1 MTAVPFTIAWYLA
14 AHPDTVRLGTNHGE
28 LIQPPMRTE
37 PANFVGADTFSQ
49 ENLGEL
55 KGHWVLINPVF
66 AACTQVCADALH
78 KSRQIGL
85 MIGKDIARVRRLALL
100 SDGQIAL
107 PTEWRDDARLLKAL
121 PVDGLRVGLT
131 GNPDPVSV
139 DGALIIMDPLG
150 NLMMKYPPGF
160 DPYQVRDDL
169 SKLLRISQIG

>member
-1 MTAVPFTIAWYLA
+1 MTAIPFSIAWYLA

-28 LIQPPMRTE
+28 LIQPPLQTE
-37 PANFVGADTFSQ
+37 PVSFVGADTFSQ
-49 ENLGEL
+49 ENIGEL

-66 AACTQVCADALH
+66 GACSQVCADALH

-100 SDGQIAL
+100 SDGQVAL
-107 PTEWRDDARLLKAL
+107 PGQWREDARLLKAL
-121 PVDGLRVGLT
+121 PADSLRAGLSGIA
-131 GNPDPVSV
+131 GQAPVE
-139 DGALIIMDPLG
+139 GALIIMDPLG